1 MPVYS
6 SVNTLV
12 TFIKK
17 NYDRLCEDEICIKL
31 IIDNIESIFFLSIE
45 PDDKKKYSFY
55 IDSRYLD
62 FCIYD
67 TEKFDDLNK
76 CCSKIEDIINNY
88 KFCRFNNKLVQK
100 EQIDYYSE
108 MIDTFSKI
116 NEDSIQEY
124 SCPICLE
131 NEGTMVLKCFHKI
144 CYLCRIKIIKSDI
157 KAKCPMCK
165 SSCIFDTSN
174 DLFDET
180 ITMSAEFQIRSSAEY
195 DEEDDSDDEDGEDD
209 DDDEEVKEEV
219 SDEAKDDTQ
228 DGTEDDTQDDAKN
241 DTDAN

>member
-1 MPVYS
+1 
-6 SVNTLV
+6 
-12 TFIKK
+12 
-17 NYDRLCEDEICIKL
+17 
-31 IIDNIESIFFLSIE
+31 
-45 PDDKKKYSFY
+45 
-55 IDSRYLD
+55 
-62 FCIYD
+62 
-67 TEKFDDLNK
+67 
-76 CCSKIEDIINNY
+76 
-88 KFCRFNNKLVQK
+88 
-100 EQIDYYSE
+100 

>member
-1 MPVYS
+1 MLNTCTYIYIYIQRGKFNS
-6 SVNTLV
+6 SG
-12 TFIKK
+12 
-17 NYDRLCEDEICIKL
+17 
-31 IIDNIESIFFLSIE
+31 
-45 PDDKKKYSFY
+45 
-55 IDSRYLD
+55 YLD

-88 KFCRFNNKLVQK
+88 KFCRFNNKLVPK

-195 DEEDDSDDEDGEDD
+195 NEEDDSDDSDDEDGEDD
-209 DDDEEVKEEV
+209 DGDDDDEEVKEEV
-219 SDEAKDDTQ
+219 CDEVKENV
-228 DGTEDDTQDDAKN
+228 EDSTKEN
-241 DTDAN
+241 DEEN

>member
-1 MPVYS
+1 MPLYS

-88 KFCRFNNKLVQK
+88 KFCRFNNKLVPK

-209 DDDEEVKEEV
+209 DGEDDDEEVKEEV
-219 SDEAKDDTQ
+219 CDEVKENV
-228 DGTEDDTQDDAKN
+228 EDSTKEN
-241 DTDAN
+241 DEEN